1 MTEKIISFAELSS
14 LPIAHTD
21 TGDFLMSPDNG
32 PQKQFLMKG
41 VITKARAGLFYITIE
56 DKTYTSHK
64 NNQFKV
70 DEVVVCVVEPKL
82 VDGVIKDILIVGLEK
97 ITS

>member
-1 MTEKIISFAELSS
+1 MTEQIISFDQLTA

-21 TGDFLMSPDNG
+21 TGDFLMLPSG

-41 VITKARAGLFYITIE
+41 VITKVRAGLFYITIE
-56 DKTYTSHK
+56 GKTYTAHK
-64 NNQFKV
+64 NNQFKQ
-70 DEVVVCVVEPKL
+70 DEVVVCVIEPKL

-97 ITS
+97 MTN